1 MDIEDASGEG
11 YYFTNGSFIPITWKK
26 NESTRFMK
34 YYNKSGEELII
45 NPGKTY
51 IGVFPD
57 NHVSDVMIE

>member
-1 MDIEDASGEG
+1 
-11 YYFTNGSFIPITWKK
+11 
-26 NESTRFMK
+26 MK